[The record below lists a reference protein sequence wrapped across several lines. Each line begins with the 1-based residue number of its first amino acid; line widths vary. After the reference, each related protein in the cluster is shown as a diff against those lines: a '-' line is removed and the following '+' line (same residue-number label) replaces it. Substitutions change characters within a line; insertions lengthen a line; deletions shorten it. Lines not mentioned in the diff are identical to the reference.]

1 MSIQTLCIPQ
11 LGEGLHEALLV
22 EYLCEAGARVRRDQP
37 IYVME
42 TDKATTEVE
51 SPFDGVL
58 LGWLVEPGQVLPIGF
73 EIGRIEAT
81 LTVDVPVS
89 SGPHA
94 GESSGQGETPAVE
107 TTRAVAAMAE
117 HQAEATFEAL
127 AEALEEAEEVEVEA
141 SRRFRVDA
149 RHATEGRA
157 TPAPH
162 RRRRA
167 DGVLVPPRTRR
178 HLRELGLV
186 DQFDAIPSRGPKL
199 MPDDVD
205 RFVTARQETTNAS
218 IEPVAA
224 VPTTAPLASSEI
236 SSAAGSSHAETP
248 FALPTPE
255 IAPKSTGWY
264 DEAAVPKGQLT
275 LNYRLLRGLQQVV
288 PATAIAECDWT
299 RIGLAREATR
309 DAGGPTGFLMML
321 WCVARS
327 LAEHAPLRSTLVR
340 DGRILR
346 TYRHVDL
353 GVAVALPDD
362 RLVTAVIPQAD
373 TLSQADFW
381 RVAADRIGQA
391 RTGRDQ
397 ANDRVTFTVSNV
409 GTFGLQLGVPVVVPP
424 AVATLALGEV
434 QPRPVPCG
442 DGWRFESRASL
453 ALTFDHRVLNGL
465 GAGRFLADLRRRIA
479 EFALD

>member
-51 SPFDGVL
+51 SPYDGVL
-58 LGWLVEPGQVLPIGF
+58 IGWLVEPGQVLPIGF

-81 LTVDVPVS
+81 IAVEVSAS
-89 SGPHA
+89 SGTH
-94 GESSGQGETPAVE
+94 GSESSERGETSE
-107 TTRAVAAMAE
+107 RGEAARSVNATAE
-117 HQAEATFEAL
+117 HQAEVTFEAL
-127 AEALEEAEEVEVEA
+127 AEALEEAEEAEVETD
-141 SRRFRVDA
+141 RRFRIDA
-149 RHATEGRA
+149 RHSESGRTA
-157 TPAPH
+157 PAPH
-162 RRRRA
+162 RRRRS

-178 HLRELGLV
+178 HLRELGLAE
-186 DQFDAIPSRGPKL
+186 QFDSIPARGPKL

-205 RFVTARQETTNAS
+205 RFVTSRQDAS
-218 IEPVAA
+218 NEPLDPSAGDSASDPLVPSTVAPA
-224 VPTTAPLASSEI
+224 DMTAKGDSPVGL
-236 SSAAGSSHAETP
+236 
-248 FALPTPE
+248 LPE
-255 IAPKSTGWY
+255 LAPKSTGWY

-299 RIGLAREATR
+299 RIGLARQATR
-309 DAGGPTGFLMML
+309 DQGGPTGFLMML

-346 TYRHVDL
+346 TYRNVDL

-479 EFALD
+479 EFSLD